1 MASSPVTHSGFV
13 ALMRFGYGARGDG
26 DLAAATSDPR
36 GFLKAELAQPG
47 IALLDGGDLQGS
59 RQLLQLMFA
68 DQALIKIARER
79 KLADAGKPQIAEI
92 PTTAAKDMAAKDMAG
107 QAMADNSMAAAAKPG
122 EKPVPK
128 PQNIEQQ
135 TFRAEALARF
145 QRAASARAGLVERLV
160 AFWSNHFCVS
170 AKKSQF
176 ARLTCGAFEREAIR
190 PHVLGRFADM
200 LRAVEQ
206 HPAMLHY
213 LDNQQSVGP
222 NSKAGQN
229 RKQGLNE
236 NLAREIMELHALGVG
251 SGYSQA
257 DVTALARIITGWTLA
272 GRDGKLGEPGSFVF
286 NANAHEPGAHALLGK
301 TYPPIGLAQ
310 GEAALADMAR
320 YPACSKFIASKFAA
334 HFIADAPPPNLTGR
348 LAQVLRDSDGD
359 LLALTLALL
368 DSDEAWS
375 LPLAKLRNPC
385 EFLMASARLGN
396 RAPDNADAVLGALNL
411 MGMPLWQVPSPNGWP
426 DTVAAWASPEGM
438 KQRLDLAAQ
447 IASRWKDLPN
457 PSDLLNAMAG
467 DAASPE
473 TRQAI
478 ARAESRQQ
486 GMALLLMSPEFQ
498 RR

>member
-1 MASSPVTHSGFV
+1 MASSPVKHSGFV

-26 DLAAATSDPR
+26 DLAAAAADPR

-47 IALLDGGDLQGS
+47 IALLEGADLQAGKA
-59 RQLLQLMFA
+59 LLQLMYA
-68 DQALIKIARER
+68 EQDRVKIERER
-79 KLADAGKPQIAEI
+79 KVADAGKPAMAEI
-92 PTTAAKDMAAKDMAG
+92 PAILAKDMPAKDMSA
-107 QAMADNSMAAAAKPG
+107 NEMAAPAKPG

-135 TFRAEALARF
+135 IFRAEALARF

-170 AKKSQF
+170 ARKGQL
-176 ARLTCGAFEREAIR
+176 ARITCGAFEREAIR

-200 LRAVEQ
+200 LKAVEQ

-286 NANAHEPGAHALLGK
+286 NANAHEPGAHVLLGK
-301 TYPPIGLAQ
+301 TYAAMGQAQ
-310 GEAALADMAR
+310 GEAALADIAR
-320 YPACSKFIASKFAA
+320 QPACAKFIATKFAA
-334 HFIADAPPPNLTGR
+334 HFIADVPPPILVER

-375 LPLAKLRNPC
+375 LPLAKLRTPC
-385 EFLMASARLGN
+385 EFLIASIRLGN
-396 RAPDNADAVLGALNL
+396 RVPDNADPVLGALNL
-411 MGMPLWQVPSPNGWP
+411 MGMPLWQVPGPNGWP

-438 KQRLDLAAQ
+438 KQRLDIAAQ
-447 IASRWKDLPN
+447 IASRWKDIPN

-473 TRQAI
+473 TRQTI